1 MSTMIEDIKDVLVN
15 EMNDTL
21 EKEVALFIPSD
32 DTTTAH
38 KPKYRAKTAG
48 EYLGHITKVRT
59 EVKEWEDEKTG
70 DNYSAC
76 IYNFKVLVAPEN
88 SSMTY
93 TTTHRDGH
101 QETYNGEDY
110 VDWPILANGVFRFLE
125 PNKDG
130 TDTFVSNASGND
142 SYLRFCQAIGVSIE
156 TTPREVNGKTVDVS
170 VIPILEEKDI
180 TGIPVTAVVG
190 RHKDDWV
197 NKEGITVPHYRVKFI
212 KAWTDGKR
220 LVTDVL
226 PF

>member
-1 MSTMIEDIKDVLVN
+1 MST
-15 EMNDTL
+15 MNDTL
-21 EKEVALFIPSD
+21 EKEEALFIPSD
-32 DTTTAH
+32 DTTTTAH
-38 KPKYRAKTAG
+38 KPKYRARTAG
-48 EYLGHITKVRT
+48 EYLGHIIKVRT
-59 EVKEWEDEKTG
+59 EVKEWPDKKTG
-70 DNYSAC
+70 DNHSAC

-101 QETYNGEDY
+101 QETHNGEDY
-110 VDWPILANGVFRFLE
+110 VDWPIMANGVFRFLE

-142 SYLRFCQAIGVSIE
+142 GYLRFCETIGVSVE
-156 TTPREVNGKTVDVS
+156 TTPREINGKTVDVS

-180 TGIPVTAVVG
+180 TGAPVTAVVG

-197 NKEGITVPHYRVKFI
+197 NKEGVTVPQYRVKFV

-220 LVTDVL
+220 LVTDDL

>member
-1 MSTMIEDIKDVLVN
+1 MSTMN
-15 EMNDTL
+15 ETL
-21 EKEVALFIPSD
+21 NQEALFIPSD
-32 DTTTAH
+32 DTTTTANR
-38 KPKYRAKTAG
+38 PKYRAKQAG

-59 EVKEWEDEKTG
+59 ETKEWTDNKTG

-76 IYNFKVLVAPEN
+76 IYNFKVHVAPEN

-93 TTTHRDGH
+93 LATRNGK
-101 QETYNGEDY
+101 QETHDGEDY
-110 VDWPILANGVFRFLE
+110 VGWPILANGVFRFLE

-142 SYLRFCQAIGVSIE
+142 GYLRFCQAIGVSVE

-180 TGIPVTAVVG
+180 AGAPVTAVVG

-197 NKEGITVPHYRVKFI
+197 NKEGKTVPQYRVKFV

-220 LVTDVL
+220 LVTDDL